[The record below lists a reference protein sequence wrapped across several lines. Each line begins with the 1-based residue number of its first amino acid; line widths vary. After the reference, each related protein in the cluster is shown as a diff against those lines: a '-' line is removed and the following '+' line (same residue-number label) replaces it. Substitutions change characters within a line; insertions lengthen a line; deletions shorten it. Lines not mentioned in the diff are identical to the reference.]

1 LDQAKL
7 ECFPLGNEERMS
19 TFLKDLRYAY
29 RMLLKTPGFTL
40 VAILTLALGIG
51 ANIAAF
57 SIVDGVL
64 LRPLP
69 FPQSGQLVRVFDDL
83 RGSNTKDVG
92 MSVPEFWDYRDRA
105 GVFQD
110 IAVIWPIP
118 VALTGID
125 RPRRIEVL
133 ATSPNYFTMLGV
145 QPQIG
150 RVFTQKD
157 DVPGFIESVV
167 LSDGFWRR
175 EFGADPNILGKS
187 LRLDGDLYKV
197 IGVMPPGFHHPGR
210 TLETEEDGFIAAGY
224 NALPFPVPPLRSVR
238 MLPGTIARLKPGLTI
253 EEAQARLETFDAGL
267 SREYPTDYPR
277 AAGWV
282 PRLVSVQSDLVGGI
296 RAELFV
302 LLGAVGFVLLIACVN
317 LANLLLA
324 RGARRQRE
332 IAIRLA
338 LGAGRGRLIAQLLT
352 ESVLLSFV
360 SGCVA
365 LMTVV
370 SLKSALLS
378 FAPADLPR
386 VNEVNISAGVLA
398 FAFLLSILT
407 GILFGLVPAL
417 QTASPNQIASL
428 REGSLGSGSSKRQ
441 MRISRVL
448 VASEVALSLVL
459 LVGAGLFL
467 RSFWQLLQVHPGFNP
482 RQVVTTQIWLAVPND
497 PKNDPYGTVP
507 KRAAFHREV
516 LRRVS
521 SLPGVEEASIGAGGS
536 LPLTHSRNA
545 FTFTIEG
552 RPADSERAPVAEF
565 ASVTPRHFNTLQIP
579 HLSGRNFTDA
589 DDDKAM
595 LVAVVDQTL
604 ARRFWPGEDPLGKR
618 VKFGPIQSTN
628 PWFTIVGVVGDVKSD
643 SLEAQGP
650 PHIYLSLFQNPPY
663 NSVVYLRTA
672 SDSPSYGESIR
683 REVQAVDPNIPT
695 YAVRSLEEVLAR
707 SMAERRF
714 ALNILGFFGVVA
726 LLLAAIGIYGVMTYT
741 FSQRTQEI
749 GIRMALGA
757 QRADILRLAIGE
769 GMLLVVLGLGSG
781 ILGALVLTRYL
792 RTMLFGVTPADP
804 LTFAAIAAILAL
816 VALLACFIP
825 AQRATQVDPL
835 VALRNE

>member
-1 LDQAKL
+1 M
-7 ECFPLGNEERMS
+7 NS
-19 TFLKDLRYAY
+19 FLQDVRYAC
-29 RMLLKTPGFTL
+29 RMLLKAPGFTL

-69 FPQSGQLVRVFDDL
+69 FPQPGQLVRVFDDL
-83 RGSNTKDVG
+83 RTSNTKDVG
-92 MSVPEFWDYRDRA
+92 MSVPQFWDDRDRA

-125 RPRRIEVL
+125 RPLRIEVL

-150 RVFTQKD
+150 RVFTQKE

-210 TLETEEDGFIAAGY
+210 TLETDEDAFIAAGY
-224 NALPFPVPPLRSVR
+224 NALPFPVPPLRSLR

-253 EEAQARLETFDAGL
+253 GEAQAKLETFDAGL

-277 AAGWV
+277 AAGWA
-282 PRLVSVQSDLVGGI
+282 PRLVSLQSDLVGNI
-296 RAELFV
+296 RAELYV

-324 RGARRQRE
+324 RGASRHRE

-365 LMTVV
+365 LITVV
-370 SLKSALLS
+370 FLKSVLLS

-386 VNEVNISAGVLA
+386 VSEVTISGGVLG

-407 GILFGLVPAL
+407 GVVFGLVPAL
-417 QTASPNQIASL
+417 HAASPTQIASL
-428 REGSLGSGSSKRQ
+428 REGSLGSGSSRKQ
-441 MRISRVL
+441 MLLSRLL

-467 RSFWQLLQVHPGFNP
+467 RSFWQLLQVRPGFNP
-482 RQVVTTQIWLAVPND
+482 HQVVTAQIWMGVPND
-497 PKNDPYGTVP
+497 PNTDPYRTVP
-507 KRAAFHREV
+507 KRAAFLHEI

-521 SLPGVEEASIGAGGS
+521 SLPGVEDASIGGGGS
-536 LPLTHSRNA
+536 LPMTHARNS
-545 FTFTIEG
+545 FPFTIEG
-552 RPADSERAPVAEF
+552 RPAESERAPVAEF
-565 ASVTPRHFNTLQIP
+565 AAVSTGHFRTLQIP
-579 HLSGRNFTDA
+579 LLSGRSFTDS
-589 DDDKAM
+589 DDDQAM
-595 LVAVVDQTL
+595 RVALVDQTM
-604 ARRFWPGEDPLGKR
+604 ARRFWPGESPIGKR
-618 VKFGPIQSTN
+618 LKAGVIQSTN
-628 PWFTIVGVVGDVKSD
+628 AWLTIVGVVGDVKSD
-643 SLEAQGP
+643 SLETPGA
-650 PHIYLSLFQNPPY
+650 PHIYLPIFQSPPY
-663 NSVVYLRTA
+663 NPVVYLRTA
-672 SDSPSYGESIR
+672 GDAGAYGESIR
-683 REVQAVDPNIPT
+683 REVLAIDPRTPT
-695 YAVRSLEEVLAR
+695 YAAR
-707 SMAERRF
+707 SMEEVVARSMSERRF
-714 ALNILGFFGVVA
+714 ALDILGFFGLVA

-741 FSQRTQEI
+741 FSQRTREI

-757 QRADILRLAIGE
+757 QPGDILRMAIGE
-769 GMLLVVLGLGSG
+769 GMLLVGFGLGSG
-781 ILGALVLTRYL
+781 ILGALILTRYL
-792 RTMLFGVTPADP
+792 RTMLFAIRPTDP
-804 LTFAAIAAILAL
+804 LTFASIAAILSF
-816 VALLACFIP
+816 VALLACFVP
-825 AQRATQVDPL
+825 ARRATQVDPL
-835 VALRNE
+835 VALRDE

>member
-1 LDQAKL
+1 
-7 ECFPLGNEERMS
+7 MS

-29 RMLLKTPGFTL
+29 RMLLKAPGFTL

-69 FPQSGQLVRVFDDL
+69 FPQSGQLVRVYDDL
-83 RGSNTKDVG
+83 RTSNTKDVG
-92 MSVPEFWDYRDRA
+92 MSVPEFWDYRDRS

-125 RPRRIEVL
+125 RPQRIEVL
-133 ATSPNYFTMLGV
+133 ATSPDYFTMLGV

-150 RVFTQKD
+150 RVFTQKE

-210 TLETEEDGFIAAGY
+210 TLETEADGFIAAGY

-253 EEAQARLETFDAGL
+253 EAAQARLETFDAGL
-267 SREYPTDYPR
+267 IQEYPTDYPP
-277 AAGWV
+277 AAGWA
-282 PRLVSVQSDLVGGI
+282 PRLVSVQSDLVGNI
-296 RAELFV
+296 RAELLV

-324 RGARRQRE
+324 RGASRQRE

-352 ESVLLSFV
+352 ESVLLSSI

-365 LMTVV
+365 LVTVV
-370 SLKSALLS
+370 FLKGALLR
-378 FAPADLPR
+378 FAPVDLPR
-386 VNEVNISAGVLA
+386 VNEVSVSAGVLG

-417 QTASPNQIASL
+417 QTASSNQIASL
-428 REGSLGSGSSKRQ
+428 REGSLGSGSSNRQ

-467 RSFWQLLQVHPGFNP
+467 RSFWQLLQVRPGFNP
-482 RQVVTTQIWLAVPND
+482 HQVVTTQIWLAVPND
-497 PKNDPYGTVP
+497 PKNDPYGSVP
-507 KRAAFHREV
+507 KRAAFLRDV

-536 LPLTHSRNA
+536 LPLGHTRNNFPFA
-545 FTFTIEG
+545 IEG
-552 RPADSERAPVAEF
+552 RPAESERAPVAEF
-565 ASVTPRHFNTLQIP
+565 ASVTPGYFHTLQIP
-579 HLSGRNFTDA
+579 LMSGRNFTDA
-589 DDDKAM
+589 DDDKGM
-595 LVAVVDQTL
+595 PVALVDQTL
-604 ARRFWPGEDPLGKR
+604 ARRFWPNDSPIGKR
-618 VKFGPIQSTN
+618 IKPGPIQFAA
-628 PWFTIVGVVGDVKSD
+628 PWATIVGVVGDVKSD
-643 SLEAQGP
+643 SLETPGA
-650 PHIYLSLFQNPPY
+650 PHIYLPVFQNPPY

-672 SDSPSYGESIR
+672 GDPGSLGESIR
-683 REVQAVDPNIPT
+683 REVQSVDANIPT
-695 YAVRSLEEVLAR
+695 YAVRSMEAVVAR
-707 SMAERRF
+707 SMSERRF
-714 ALNILGFFGVVA
+714 ALDILEFFGVVA

-757 QRADILRLAIGE
+757 QRGDILRLAIGE

-781 ILGALVLTRYL
+781 VLGALVLTRYL
-792 RTMLFGVTPADP
+792 RTMLFAVTPTDP
-804 LTFAAIAAILAL
+804 VTFVSIAAILAA

-835 VALRNE
+835 VALRNQ